1 MCVCICTYVKCS
13 SNAGLSHPPSI
24 LCIGGLMSRSCMCW
38 KVEAWKRRM
47 VGSYLMDTHT
57 PSPTPIICV
66 ISLFFRGCTMKAA
79 YNMNRI
85 EICMYCTI
93 NMHEGWCS
101 PTIPLLSHKHCHYPQ
116 LSGHASQMYV
126 LCHIWYQTQYYGH
139 TVYQEPRVSTIGTAQ
154 VPKQTVLIHLLA
166 PYTPTLQPF
175 IHSPPS

>member
-1 MCVCICTYVKCS
+1 MLLNSKGLLQVPYLVCVCICTYVKCS

-66 ISLFFRGCTMKAA
+66 ISLFLRGCTMKAA
-79 YNMNRI
+79 YNMNRMV
-85 EICMYCTI
+85 ICMYYTI

-101 PTIPLLSHKHCHYPQ
+101 PTIPLLSHKT
-116 LSGHASQMYV
+116 LSLPTTEWPCQSDVRTLSY
-126 LCHIWYQTQYYGH
+126 L
-139 TVYQEPRVSTIGTAQ
+139 
-154 VPKQTVLIHLLA
+154 VPNTVLRSYSVPRAKSIYYWYGSSA
-166 PYTPTLQPF
+166 
-175 IHSPPS
+175 

>member
-1 MCVCICTYVKCS
+1 
-13 SNAGLSHPPSI
+13 
-24 LCIGGLMSRSCMCW
+24 MSRSCMCW

-85 EICMYCTI
+85 EICMDYTI

-101 PTIPLLSHKHCHYPQ
+101 PTIPLLSHKTRSLPTTEWSCQ
-116 LSGHASQMYV
+116 SDV
-126 LCHIWYQTQYYGH
+126 LCHVLYQTQYYGH
-139 TVYQEPRVSTIGTAQ
+139 TVYQEPRVSTIGTAH
-154 VPKQTVLIHLLA
+154 VPKQTVLIHLLT
-166 PYTPTLQPF
+166 PYTPTLQPL